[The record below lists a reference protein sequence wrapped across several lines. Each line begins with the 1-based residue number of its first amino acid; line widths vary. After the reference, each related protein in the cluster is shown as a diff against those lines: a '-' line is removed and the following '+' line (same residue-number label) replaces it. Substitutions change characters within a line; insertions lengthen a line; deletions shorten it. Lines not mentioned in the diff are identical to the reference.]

1 MYVPG
6 GHFVED
12 APAWNCPWIR
22 ERWGR
27 MVSPRVIKECA
38 GSCGGIPGSVP

>member
-6 GHFVED
+6 GHFVKV
-12 APAWNCPWIR
+12 APAWDCPRIR

-27 MVSPRVIKECA
+27 MVSLRVIKECA
-38 GSCGGIPGSVP
+38 ASHGGIPGSVP

>member
-12 APAWNCPWIR
+12 ALAWTCLWIR
-22 ERWGR
+22 ERWGC
-27 MVSPRVIKECA
+27 MVSLRVIKECA
-38 GSCGGIPGSVP
+38 ASCGGIPGSVP